1 MRTFLL
7 SAGYGAVIGAG
18 VGVVSLLAEDNPD
31 KHMINIARG
40 ASLGLY
46 AGMAY
51 GLYVNY
57 GATQAQPQ
65 SDYTLVPRLDRKGL
79 TGADLNIVA
88 FRF

>member
-1 MRTFLL
+1 M
-7 SAGYGAVIGAG
+7 IGAG
-18 VGVVSLLAEDNPD
+18 VGVVSLLAEDKPD

-57 GATQAQPQ
+57 GMTQSQPQ
-65 SDYTLVPRLDRKGL
+65 SDYTLVPRFDQKGIS
-79 TGADLNIVA
+79 GADLTVVA
-88 FRF
+88 YRF